1 MQHDDSCRIA
11 VLLDSP
17 NRYAV
22 AFCAFPQA
30 CQKLEPFVLAPRE
43 RMVSGDRMEDVE
55 SGPAHTS
62 NAERPVKGITA
73 GLREINRTQDLLDR
87 RHQSILIL

>member
-1 MQHDDSCRIA
+1 MQHDDPCRIA
-11 VLLDSP
+11 MLLDSP

-22 AFCAFPQA
+22 AFCAFPQP

-43 RMVSGDRMEDVE
+43 RIVSGDCMEDVE
-55 SGPAHTS
+55 PGPAHTS
-62 NAERPVKGITA
+62 NAERSVKGVAA

-87 RHQSILIL
+87 CHRCILIL